1 MTTIN
6 HEQPTYVNEDDED
19 NGISIMDI
27 LLTFAKHKKKI
38 IAYPIAF
45 GVAGLAICMVLP
57 NSYRAN
63 TKILPPQ
70 QSQSTASAMLSQLG
84 GLAGGAGAA
93 LGIKSP
99 NDLYIALMRSR
110 ALTDKLIQRFDLQ
123 KRYEAKLVEETR
135 KELDEKSNI
144 AAGKDGLITIE
155 VEDKDPKVAAAM
167 ANAYVEELTV
177 LTSKFALTEASQRR
191 VFYEKQLEL
200 AKDKMISAETA
211 LSSGIDSKGML
222 SVDAQSKAV
231 LETVAR
237 LRANISAKQIQ
248 LKAMQAFVTP
258 NNTEYKRAN
267 QELLGMQDELS
278 KLENGSNTHSASKS
292 DTRTNL
298 AEASTNSSKVAEPG
312 ASNIQLLRDV
322 KYYQMLYEMLAK
334 QYEVARLDE
343 AKDIP
348 LIQVLDKA
356 VEPERKF
363 KPQRALITIAAAFV
377 GLILALITSF
387 VSEALIQPKSEVE
400 AEKLRKLKRYLKF
413 S

>member
-1 MTTIN
+1 MTAIN
-6 HEQPTYVNEDDED
+6 QEQPAQIHEDED
-19 NGISIMDI
+19 GISMMDI
-27 LLTFAKHKKKI
+27 FLTLAKHKKKI
-38 IAYPIAF
+38 LFYPVAF
-45 GVAGLAICMVLP
+45 GIVGLAISLAMP
-57 NSYRAN
+57 NVYKAN

-93 LGIKSP
+93 LGIKNPS
-99 NDLYIALMRSR
+99 DLYIALLKSR

-123 KRYEAKLVEETR
+123 KRYEAKFLDATR
-135 KELDEKSNI
+135 LRLDANSTI
-144 AAGKDGLITIE
+144 ASGKDGLITIE
-155 VEDKDPKVAAAM
+155 FDDKDPKIAATI
-167 ANAYVEELTV
+167 ANAYVEELTL
-177 LTSKFALTEASQRR
+177 LTSRFALTEASQRR

-200 AKDKMISAETA
+200 TKDKMIAAETA

-231 LETVAR
+231 LETVAH

-258 NNTEYKRAN
+258 SNNEYKRAN
-267 QELLGMQDELS
+267 QELLGMQNELA
-278 KLENGSNTHSASKS
+278 KLENGSGSNTSAKS
-292 DTRTNL
+292 ESVTPSN
-298 AEASTNSSKVAEPG
+298 EV
-312 ASNIQLLRDV
+312 ASNDGKPLTSSANNVQLLRDV
-322 KYYQMLYEMLAK
+322 KYYQMLYEMLSK

-356 VEPERKF
+356 IEPEHKF
-363 KPQRALITIAAAFV
+363 KPQRALITIAAAFF
-377 GLILALITSF
+377 GFILALVAAF
-387 VSEALIQPKSEVE
+387 ASEAMNQAKTPEQ
-400 AEKLRKLKRYLKF
+400 AEKWRQLKAYLRF

>member
-1 MTTIN
+1 MTTFN
-6 HEQPTYVNEDDED
+6 HEQAVLVNDDGD
-19 NGISIMDI
+19 GDSISLMDI
-27 LLTFAKHKKKI
+27 LLTLAKHKRKI
-38 IAYPIAF
+38 FLYPIGF
-45 GVAGLAICMVLP
+45 GIAGLAISFALP
-57 NSYRAN
+57 NVYRAN

-99 NDLYIALMRSR
+99 NDLYIALIKSR
-110 ALTDKLIQRFDLQ
+110 ALTDRLIQRFDLQ
-123 KRYEAKLVEETR
+123 KRYDEKYLENAR
-135 KELDEKSNI
+135 KQLDEKTAVLS
-144 AAGKDGLITIE
+144 GKDNIISID
-155 VEDKDPKVAAAM
+155 VEDKDPKVAAALT
-167 ANAYVEELTV
+167 NAYVEELTL

-200 AKDKMISAETA
+200 AKDKMIAAETA
-211 LSSGIDSKGML
+211 LSSGIDSKGMM

-237 LRANISAKQIQ
+237 LRASISAKQIQ

-267 QELLGMQDELS
+267 QELLGMQDELA
-278 KLENGSNTHSASKS
+278 KLENGSNKLASGKDDVLVGSIEHVTSAVKS
-292 DTRTNL
+292 L
-298 AEASTNSSKVAEPG
+298 EPG
-312 ASNIQLLRDV
+312 FNNVQLLRDV

-348 LIQVLDKA
+348 IIQVLDKA

-363 KPQRALITIAAAFV
+363 KPQRALITVAAAFL
-377 GLILALITSF
+377 GFIIALISAF
-387 VSEALIQPKSEVE
+387 IVEALNQPKTEE
-400 AEKLRKLKRYLKF
+400 EEEKMRQLKGYLKI